1 MAGQHRVLILGGG
14 FGGLYAARRL
24 RSAPVDLTL
33 LDRRNFHLFQPLLYQ
48 VATGALSPGEIAAP
62 LRSVLKRQKNTR
74 VLLGEACDLDPS
86 RRVVIADIGEVPYD
100 TLIVATGSRSFYFG
114 NNQWEENAPGLKTIE
129 EATQIRH
136 KILYAFEA
144 AERESDP
151 AKRREWLT
159 FVIVG
164 AGPTG
169 VELSGA
175 IGEIAHDTLRNDFRS
190 IQPRE
195 ARILLL
201 DGATRV
207 LPSYP
212 EYLSSK
218 AERSLIRIG
227 VQPRTGVFVTGIDEA
242 GVTLRTMD
250 GRTDHIASRTVIWAA
265 GVNASPFGQ
274 VIARRTGIA
283 LDKGGRVPVGP
294 DCAIPGHPEIFVIG
308 DLAHFE
314 QSGQTLPGVSPVAM
328 QQGRYVARAIVK
340 RLRGEPLKPFRYF
353 NKGSLAVIGR
363 AAAVADFGKLRFS
376 GLLAWLLW
384 LFIHIMY
391 LVEFSNRVLVFIHW
405 GFLYLTFNRGARLI
419 TGGDK
424 LIQESCKAD
433 TEIVNKA

>member
-1 MAGQHRVLILGGG
+1 MAAQHRVLILGGG
-14 FGGLYAARRL
+14 FGGLYAAKRL
-24 RSAPVDLTL
+24 RRAPVQVTL

-74 VLLGEACDLDPS
+74 VLLGEALDLDPS
-86 RRVVIADIGEVPYD
+86 RRVVIADIGEIPYD
-100 TLIVATGSRSFYFG
+100 TLIVATGSRNFYFG

-151 AKRREWLT
+151 VKRREWLT

-164 AGPTG
+164 GGPTG
-169 VELSGA
+169 VELAGA
-175 IGEIAHDTLRNDFRS
+175 IGEISHDTLRHDFRS

-201 DGATRV
+201 DGTPRV
-207 LPSYP
+207 LPTYP

-218 AERSLIRIG
+218 AERSLIRVG
-227 VQPRTGVFVTGIDEA
+227 VQPRTGVFVTAIDEA
-242 GVTLRTMD
+242 GVTLRTTD
-250 GRTDHIASRTVIWAA
+250 GGTEHIGSRTVIWAA
-265 GVNASPFGQ
+265 GVHASPFGQ
-274 VIARRTGIA
+274 AIARRTGIA

-294 DCAIPGHPEIFVIG
+294 DCAIPGHPEIFIIG
-308 DLAHFE
+308 DLAHFD
-314 QSGQTLPGVSPVAM
+314 QVGQALPGVSPVAM

-340 RLRGEPLKPFRYF
+340 RLRGEPLKPFHYF

-376 GLLAWLLW
+376 GILAWLLW
-384 LFIHIMY
+384 LFVHIMY

-419 TGGDK
+419 TG
-424 LIQESCKAD
+424 SD
-433 TEIVNKA
+433 TRKEDSRGS